1 MTHSA
6 RRRLATRVA
15 LAMLLITS
23 AGSVLLALSVY
34 FMNEG
39 LEDVVLQRQVRS
51 ELAGVLAERGALD
64 GSAPKTVLESYV
76 GRDDPNLP
84 ATVAALPPGDYHSI
98 EFGGRRYQIL
108 VTDRDDTRY
117 YVAYDI
123 TEWERRET
131 WLKLVLVAG
140 VLVVTTGSVLVG
152 RWASGQI
159 VAPVTRLADR
169 VKSLRPDE
177 RDVQLGPDF
186 EGAEV
191 ADIAEAFDRYLARVD
206 GFLEREQLFT
216 SAASHELRTPL
227 TVMQGAADVLAA
239 QPDLTAVQ
247 RRAVERIL
255 RASRQ
260 MREFI
265 DALLILSRERAAG
278 DAPTATC
285 DLCRVVEQVVEDLGR
300 IHAADPPDIR
310 LHCPAPV
317 TVAAPTSLPA
327 IVVGNLLRNA
337 VENGDD
343 GPVVVELTNEALV
356 ISNGGAGIPEADLPR
371 VFERRF
377 TTKADGGMGL
387 FLARRICEQLGWSL
401 TLESEPGV
409 RTRARVAFAASASEP
424 SYPTA

>member
-1 MTHSA
+1 
-6 RRRLATRVA
+6 
-15 LAMLLITS
+15 MLLIASIAST
-23 AGSVLLALSVY
+23 LLALSVY

-51 ELAGVLAERGALD
+51 ELAGVLAERGAPEGD
-64 GSAPKTVLESYV
+64 VPKAVLESYV

-84 ATVAALPPGDYHSI
+84 EELAALPPGDYHSV
-98 EFGGRRYQIL
+98 EFDGRRYQIL
-108 VTDRDDTRY
+108 VTDREGVRY

-123 TEWERRET
+123 TEWERRER
-131 WLKLVLVAG
+131 WLLLVLVAG
-140 VLVVTTGSVLVG
+140 VLTVTTGSVLVA
-152 RWASGQI
+152 RWASAQI
-159 VAPVTRLADR
+159 VEPVTRLADR

-177 RDVQLGPDF
+177 REVRLAPDF

-191 ADIAEAFDRYLARVD
+191 ADIAEAFDRYLARLD

-247 RRAVERIL
+247 RRAVERL
-255 RASRQ
+255 RRASRQ

-265 DALLILSRERAAG
+265 DALLILSREREAG
-278 DAPTATC
+278 AAPTATC
-285 DLCRVVEQVVEDLGR
+285 DLCRVTEQVIEDLRR
-300 IHAADPPDIR
+300 IHAADPPDMR
-310 LHCPAPV
+310 LQCVGPV
-317 TVAAPTSLPA
+317 TVTAPPSLPA

-337 VENGDD
+337 VENGDG
-343 GPVVVELTNEALV
+343 GPIELELTNEFLV
-356 ISNGGAGIPEADLPR
+356 ISNGGAGIPEGDLPR
-371 VFERRF
+371 VFDRRY

-401 TLESEPGV
+401 SLESEPGQ
-409 RTRARVAFAASASEP
+409 RTRARVRFDGGRAGA
-424 SYPTA
+424 T